1 MLKIR
6 SSSVGY
12 LMTNPRG
19 KSNLEKYNEALIK
32 LASKQKRLD
41 GLGPKAEVSR
51 NKLTNIEI
59 PAIEQLIKQLEP
71 VKDEVILSETAKE
84 LIVRTY
90 WENEHGIKK
99 EFTSKYF
106 DKGNDAEDVSIELA
120 QRVNGWD
127 AQAHNNK
134 GYKNEYITGT
144 PDLVYKELIPDIKT
158 SWTAL
163 SFPLF
168 EKELPNELYYWQI
181 QSYLALTGREMGV
194 VSYCLV
200 DTPELLVMDEI
211 YKYARIN
218 GLIETP
224 AEAELEIR
232 HAHNY
237 SRLPEA
243 MRVKNFYIERD
254 ESAIQK
260 IYERV
265 EKARLFYN
273 DLLSLDNW
281 RNVYRL
287 KSVD

>member
-6 SSSVGY
+6 ASYTGY
-12 LMTNPRG
+12 LMTDPRG
-19 KSNLEKYNEALIK
+19 KSNRAKYDEAVEK

-51 NKLTNIEI
+51 DKLTKIEI
-59 PAIEQLIKQLEP
+59 PALEELIKQLEP
-71 VKDEVILSETAKE
+71 VKDEVLLSETAKDL
-84 LIVRTY
+84 LIRMY

-127 AQAHNNK
+127 PQAHNNE
-134 GYKNEYITGT
+134 GYENEYITGT
-144 PDLVYKELIPDIKT
+144 PDLIYNELVPDIKT

-254 ESAIQK
+254 NEAIDRLYK
-260 IYERV
+260 RV
-265 EKARLFYN
+265 EEARKFYEGLK
-273 DLLSLDNW
+273 DVENW

-287 KSVD
+287 KPGS